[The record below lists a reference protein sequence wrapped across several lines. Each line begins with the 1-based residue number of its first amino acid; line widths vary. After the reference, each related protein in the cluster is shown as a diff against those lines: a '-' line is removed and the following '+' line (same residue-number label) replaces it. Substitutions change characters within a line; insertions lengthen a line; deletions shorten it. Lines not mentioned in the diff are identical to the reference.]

1 MRIFLVTFLIGTFFS
16 QVTFSN
22 DLKNKYIKF
31 YNPTIKFVKSN
42 HKVTSGYLTIE
53 NISEGNLILKSVSS
67 NISKKTEI
75 HDMKIEQDIMKMEKI
90 KNPITIPKGKK
101 IVFEP
106 GGLHIMFIK
115 LKNNLM
121 LKENKIVIFEFEK
134 HGKIEIF
141 MKVKKL
147 GMKKEHKH

>member
-1 MRIFLVTFLIGTFFS
+1 MRIFLVIFLIGTFFS

-75 HDMKIEQDIMKMEKI
+75 HEMKIEQDIMKMEKI
-90 KNPITIPKGKK
+90 KNPIIIPKGKK
-101 IVFEP
+101 IVFKP
-106 GGLHIMFIK
+106 GGLHIMFMNLNKK
-115 LKNNLM
+115 LILNK
-121 LKENKIVIFEFEK
+121 KERVNFEFEK

-141 MKVKKL
+141 MKIKKIS
-147 GMKKEHKH
+147 MNKEHKH